1 MLIQIWK
8 YPLLLLF
15 VWMLVTLITF
25 YFITGLNQWAKA
37 KDDDPDALM
46 QGLASKGS
54 IHIFQKIAT
63 HNLKAT
69 ILDFVQN
76 NWFFPSFWLQFLFWK
91 SVMVKPENELLGIA
105 YWKLKGFSESA
116 IVAVNT
122 CHLDDEYGGRLTGAK
137 DYVSVAKNVHEHN
150 KSSYFCATSELNST
164 FKKTMTKMVCHCL
177 KQNPFCLCTHTIKMQ
192 HC

>member
-1 MLIQIWK
+1 
-8 YPLLLLF
+8 
-15 VWMLVTLITF
+15 MLVTLITF

-46 QGLASKGS
+46 QGLTSKGS

-122 CHLDDEYGGRLTGAK
+122 CHLDDEYGRRLTGAK

-150 KSSYFCATSELNST
+150 KSSYFCATSKSWTVHL
-164 FKKTMTKMVCHCL
+164 KKLWPKWCVTAWSR
-177 KQNPFCLCTHTIKMQ
+177 THSVSVHIPSK
-192 HC
+192 CNIASWWF